1 MSSTQTKQPVFF
13 SDFMGFDIAQA
24 EHGQA
29 LVRYQPCPEHLNA
42 FGVVHGG
49 ACMALMD
56 MAMAAAVRS
65 QQPTMRVATVQMNTQ
80 FFAPAQ
86 GALTARARCLH
97 CTATLAFAEVTLH
110 GADGKPCAKARGT
123 FKLVRDLLPKNPRH
137 QVTHTAAQPNT

>member
-1 MSSTQTKQPVFF
+1 MTSPHTKQPVFF
-13 SDFMGFDIAQA
+13 SDFMGFDVAQA

-29 LVRYQPCPEHLNA
+29 QVHYQPRPEHLNA

-65 QQPTMRVATVQMNTQ
+65 QSPAMRAVTVQMNTQ

-86 GALTARARCLH
+86 GALTAHAHCLQR
-97 CTATLAFAEVTLH
+97 TATLAFAEVTLH
-110 GADGKPCAKARGT
+110 GADGKPCAKASGT
-123 FKLVRDLLPKNPRH
+123 FKLVRELLPRN
-137 QVTHTAAQPNT
+137 AAQPTA